1 MTGAIAVLI
10 AGVMWVQYLWRIP
23 RERIPRR
30 PWGSLTAAAAAVIVG
45 ALSGSWW
52 GWLAAVIAAY
62 FWFLT
67 LTSGYRPAS
76 GREVGDQFPEL
87 TARDSEGALIRSS
100 DWSGRRVL
108 FKLYRGPW

>member
-1 MTGAIAVLI
+1 MTGAIAVVV
-10 AGVMWVQYLWRIP
+10 AAVTWGQYLWRIP

-30 PWGSLTAAAAAVIVG
+30 PWGSLAAMAGAVVVG
-45 ALSGSWW
+45 AVSGSWW
-52 GWLAAVIAAY
+52 GWVGAIIAAY

-67 LTSGYRPAS
+67 LTSDYRPAS

-87 TARDSEGALIRSS
+87 TASDSGGALIRSS
-100 DWSGRRVL
+100 DWIGRRVL